1 MLDDPT
7 TCAAIRAIIRRAGLK
22 EAVGI
27 LYRAPGEP
35 EIVLELNNISDEPQT
50 SYVISTTSLIDG
62 LVLASGIDTEHI
74 GTIAEADVVVW
85 HSHPTGAKG
94 PSLKDMRSKVP
105 GLRYAVVVMDSDTG
119 GLDFVE
125 Y

>member
-7 TCAAIRAIIRRAGLK
+7 TCEAIRAIIRRAGLN
-22 EAVGI
+22 EAVGL
-27 LYRAPGEP
+27 LYRPPGEA
-35 EIVLELNNISDEPQT
+35 EIVLELNNISDEPQI

-62 LVLASGIDTEHI
+62 LMLASGIDTEHI
-74 GTIAEADVVVW
+74 GTLAEADIVVW

-94 PSLKDMRSKVP
+94 PSLKDMRSKIP
-105 GLRYAVVVMDSDTG
+105 GLRYAVVVMDSKTDE
-119 GLDFVE
+119 LDFVE